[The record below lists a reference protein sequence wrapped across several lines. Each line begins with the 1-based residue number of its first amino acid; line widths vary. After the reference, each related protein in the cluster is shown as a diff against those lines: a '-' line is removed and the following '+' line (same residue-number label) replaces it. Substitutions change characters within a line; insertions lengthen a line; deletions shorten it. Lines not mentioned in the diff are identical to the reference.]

1 VGRDEPAAL
10 GYRKYTD
17 REGELGDLP
26 PGALSYRGIRTVLI
40 RFEGQA
46 GEAIKRP
53 TTHRANTAPC
63 SRCNISFVPSRERNF
78 GLSPR
83 LAQCKFVEDRG
94 WAFGKQSIFRNPRRA
109 PQGAN
114 ALRDIF
120 SVIRLQ
126 KSGMS
131 WGKG

>member
-1 VGRDEPAAL
+1 VKASLA
-10 GYRKYTD
+10 TA
-17 REGELGDLP
+17 

-83 LAQCKFVEDRG
+83 LAQCKFVKDREG
-94 WAFGKQSIFRNPRRA
+94 AFGKQSIFRNPRRG
-109 PQGAN
+109 PQSAN

-120 SVIRLQ
+120 FCNQPPEV
-126 KSGMS
+126 GVS